1 MTDDWSSEE
10 TNDPLYADDRNF
22 YKVEA
27 RSQDGMHVIALLY
40 AGNNLA
46 KARLIFVHADNP
58 SAGARIAAVATDA
71 SRFLR
76 QPNKLVQSLKA
87 ASKGVAK
94 SGARI
99 GTR

>member
-27 RSQDGMHVIALLY
+27 WSQDGMHVIALLY

-46 KARLIFVHADNP
+46 KARLIFVHADKP